1 MSPVIARSA
10 SDVAIPMRLNIHR
23 RFAASRLRRIFVEP
37 NFSRKMI
44 IMVVGS
50 VLITSHISHD

>member
-1 MSPVIARSA
+1 MSPLIASRG

-23 RFAASRLRRIFVEP
+23 RSAVSRLRRICVEP